1 MHTNLNLWFVYM
13 LILQGSASD
22 MLLLH
27 VLRFFKESTNGVGE
41 SSVRDMKN
49 PFIKNYRIQNVARK
63 LTAFTGFSI
72 KVIPLMRN

>member
-1 MHTNLNLWFVYM
+1 M

-41 SSVRDMKN
+41 SSVKDMKN
-49 PFIKNYRIQNVARK
+49 PFITNYRIQNVA
-63 LTAFTGFSI
+63 
-72 KVIPLMRN
+72 